1 MSAQPFVIVHN
12 LTKKYAKSPL
22 PVISDVSFKVEK
34 GKICSIIGRS
44 GAGKST
50 LLRCL
55 NALES
60 FDSGTIKIG
69 DAFLEKA
76 REKDRRTVLKQ
87 VGTVFQSFNLLSRRT
102 VLENILLPT
111 EWEKIPKDQAK
122 EKAILLAEKVGLID
136 KLAMYPAQLSG
147 GQCQR
152 VAIARALITH
162 TKLLLC
168 DELTSALD
176 PETSLEILSLLRD
189 LNQDM
194 GVTMILVTHDMSV
207 VREVSDQVIVMDQ
220 GKIVEQGEVEEILLQ
235 PGQEVTHNLVR
246 GLFIKQLPKDILKI
260 LKPVAQGGQALIQL
274 VFSGTSSRTPVIADF
289 IRQYHISVGILAGN
303 LDHLKELSLGVLIIS
318 LPHDKEILAHAL
330 SYFKVHGIAAE
341 ILGYLP
347 EQQR

>member
-111 EWEKIPKDQAK
+111 EWEKIPKDKAK

-136 KLAMYPAQLSG
+136 KLAD
-147 GQCQR
+147 
-152 VAIARALITH
+152 
-162 TKLLLC
+162 KLN
-168 DELTSALD
+168 SYA
-176 PETSLEILSLLRD
+176 
-189 LNQDM
+189 
-194 GVTMILVTHDMSV
+194 
-207 VREVSDQVIVMDQ
+207 
-220 GKIVEQGEVEEILLQ
+220 KGEE
-235 PGQEVTHNLVR
+235 
-246 GLFIKQLPKDILKI
+246 
-260 LKPVAQGGQALIQL
+260 
-274 VFSGTSSRTPVIADF
+274 
-289 IRQYHISVGILAGN
+289 
-303 LDHLKELSLGVLIIS
+303 
-318 LPHDKEILAHAL
+318 
-330 SYFKVHGIAAE
+330 
-341 ILGYLP
+341 
-347 EQQR
+347 